1 MKIEESV
8 GENISEFHF
17 SETTIENIEIEI
29 KKLNVSKKSNFKNIS
44 PKCLL
49 ETLDVSGPILQN
61 MWNKGIFKD
70 CEYPDKLKFA
80 DLSPVYKKAN
90 PFFMVQTSLESL
102 ENLEI

>member
-1 MKIEESV
+1 MKIYQNS
-8 GENISEFHF
+8 ISL
-17 SETTIENIEIEI
+17 EIEI
-29 KKLNVSKKSNFKNIS
+29 KKQNVSKKGNFKNIS

-49 ETLDVSGPILQN
+49 ETLDVSGPILLN
-61 MWNKGIFKD
+61 MWNQGIFKG

-90 PFFMVQTSLESL
+90 LLFMIQTSLESL